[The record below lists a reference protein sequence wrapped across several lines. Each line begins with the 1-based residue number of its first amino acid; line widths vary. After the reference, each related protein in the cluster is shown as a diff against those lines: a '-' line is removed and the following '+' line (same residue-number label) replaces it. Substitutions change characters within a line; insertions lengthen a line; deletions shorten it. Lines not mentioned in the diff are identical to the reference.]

1 MALPSAA
8 TGAFVLRAD
17 RLRGLAMA
25 LLAVAGVSML
35 LAAAVERGNAPYTLN
50 FVTPGDWAIGGAFLS
65 VPVVGAMLLSV
76 DPWHWTGWLMV
87 ASGLALSVG
96 LFCHAIAVR
105 LLVASPHASGVG
117 KVADW
122 LATWLLVPGFGLLAF
137 VAATWPVGRYHGRW
151 SRRFGAVAAIGLG
164 LATALQAFA
173 PDHLDG
179 VDPPVAPANPIG
191 VPGLATVAD
200 PVTFGAAVVLLA
212 LAVATVLSAVARSL
226 MRVHRNRRGLAT
238 LIACALLVP
247 ASIAVA
253 TRVLGDQ
260 DAAGVVVAIG
270 GLALAVFVVV
280 SGLRRLQRAERA
292 RAAIVAEREDERRR
306 IRQDL
311 HDGVGPMLAALALEL
326 DVVDD
331 GAPTERAR
339 ELLGGAIDEVRRISR
354 DLRPAALDELG
365 LVGALGHQARLL
377 SVPGGPRIDVDVV
390 EPMPELT
397 TAVQV
402 AILRIGGE
410 ALTNSIRHAHPTTC
424 RLQLFVDNA
433 VHLIVSDDG
442 IGLEGAVD
450 GVGLT
455 SMRARAEELGGRCEV
470 WPGHDGGTRVEAV
483 LPFQETLS

>member
-1 MALPSAA
+1 MALPSSA
-8 TGAFVLRAD
+8 TGAFFLRAD
-17 RLRGLAMA
+17 WLRGFAMV
-25 LLAVAGVSML
+25 LLSVAGVSML
-35 LAAAVERGNAPYTLN
+35 LAAAVERGNNPYTLN

-76 DPWHWTGWLMV
+76 DPWHRTGWLMV

-105 LLVASPHASGVG
+105 LLVASPHAGSAGE
-117 KVADW
+117 VADW
-122 LATWLLVPGFGLLAF
+122 FATWLLVPGFGLLAF
-137 VAATWPVGRYHGRW
+137 VAATWPVGHYHSRW
-151 SRRFGAVAAIGLG
+151 SRRFGAVAATGLG
-164 LATALQAFA
+164 IATVLQAFA

-179 VDPPVAPANPIG
+179 VDPTVAPANPIG
-191 VPGLATVAD
+191 VPGLATIAD
-200 PVTFGAAVVLLA
+200 PVTFSAAVILLA
-212 LAVATVLSAVARSL
+212 LAVATVLSAVLRSVV
-226 MRVHRNRRGLAT
+226 RHRNRRGLAT
-238 LIACALLVP
+238 LIAGALLVP
-247 ASIAVA
+247 ATIAAA

-260 DAAGVVVAIG
+260 DAAGVVVAVG

-280 SGLRRLQRAERA
+280 SGLRRVQRAERA

-326 DVVDD
+326 DVVAE

-339 ELLGGAIDEVRRISR
+339 ELLSGAIDEVRRISR

-390 EPMPELT
+390 EPIPELT
-397 TAVQV
+397 TALQV

-424 RLQLFVDNA
+424 RLRLFVDNA
-433 VHLIVSDDG
+433 VHLVVIDDG

-470 WPGHDGGTRVEAV
+470 WPGDNGGTRVEAV
-483 LPFQETLS
+483 LPFQEARS